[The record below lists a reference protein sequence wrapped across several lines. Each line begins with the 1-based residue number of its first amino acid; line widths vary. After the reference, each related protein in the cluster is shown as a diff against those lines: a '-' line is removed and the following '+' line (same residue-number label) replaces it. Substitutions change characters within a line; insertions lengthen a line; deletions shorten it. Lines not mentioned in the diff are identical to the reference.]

1 MGTFCSCES
10 ECEQQKHSKTKIKK
24 HYINSDNCTE
34 ASSYSAYSILNDSFP
49 KLKYAELIHSKKKIS
64 IDDFEKVKVLGQG
77 SFGVVYL
84 IKKKN
89 KSKYYAMKVLSKKAI
104 TEKRQEN
111 HTKTERA
118 ILERIKHPFIVNL
131 IYAFQTETD
140 LYLVTPFMQGG
151 DLFYHLHQLGY
162 FNEERAKFYLVEI
175 IIALHYLHENNCIY
189 RDLKPENILLDDNGH
204 IKLVDFGLSKIKQEK
219 NELMYTICGTPDYLA
234 PEIIQGRGYNEKI
247 DWWSL
252 GVLLYEMLSGDTPF
266 KISTHRLSLKA
277 YQTPVKIYSCFSP
290 NAVDLLKKLLVF
302 SPNKRIDYKGIIR
315 HCFFK
320 DIKWED
326 YYNKTIKPPFIPMLK
341 GKDDLSYFTYGNS
354 DLNNSNK
361 EYESD
366 SDYSEICKEEYP
378 GFTYVGSDSSKI

>member
-1 MGTFCSCES
+1 MFCSCES

-89 KSKYYAMKVLSKKAI
+89 KNKYYAMKVLSKKAI
-104 TEKRQEN
+104 NEKRQEN
-111 HTKTERA
+111 HTKTERE

-140 LYLVTPFMQGG
+140 LYLITPFMQGG
-151 DLFYHLHQLGY
+151 DLFYHLHRLGY

-175 IIALHYLHENNCIY
+175 IIALHYLHQNNCIY

-204 IKLVDFGLSKIKQEK
+204 IKLVDFGLSKIKQEQ

-361 EYESD
+361 ENESD

>member
-1 MGTFCSCES
+1 MFCSCES

-89 KSKYYAMKVLSKKAI
+89 KNKYYAMKVLSKKAI
-104 TEKRQEN
+104 NEKRQEN
-111 HTKTERA
+111 HTKTERK

-140 LYLVTPFMQGG
+140 LYLITPFMQGG
-151 DLFYHLHQLGY
+151 DLFYHLHRLGY

-175 IIALHYLHENNCIY
+175 IIALHYLHQNNCIY

-204 IKLVDFGLSKIKQEK
+204 IKLVDFGLSKIKQEQ

-366 SDYSEICKEEYP
+366 SDYSEIYKEEYP

>member
-266 KISTHRLSLKA
+266 KISKHRLSLKA
-277 YQTPVKIYSCFSP
+277 YQAPVKIYSCFSSDV
-290 NAVDLLKKLLVF
+290 VDLLKKLLVF
-302 SPNKRIDYKGIIR
+302 SPNKRIDYKGII
-315 HCFFK
+315 HHSFFK
-320 DIKWED
+320 DVKWEE
-326 YYNKTIKPPFIPMLK
+326 YYNKAIKPPFVPMLK
-341 GKDDLSYFTYGNS
+341 GKDDLSYFIQSNS
-354 DLNNSNK
+354 DLNNSKK
-361 EYESD
+361 EYDSD

-378 GFTYVGSDSSKI
+378 GFTYVGDDLSKI

>member
-1 MGTFCSCES
+1 MFCSCES

-89 KSKYYAMKVLSKKAI
+89 KNKYYAMKVLSKKAI
-104 TEKRQEN
+104 NEKRQEN
-111 HTKTERA
+111 HTKTERE

-140 LYLVTPFMQGG
+140 LYLITPFMQGG
-151 DLFYHLHQLGY
+151 DLFYHLHRLGY
-162 FNEERAKFYLVEI
+162 FNEERAKFYLVEV
-175 IIALHYLHENNCIY
+175 IIALHYLHQNNCIY

-204 IKLVDFGLSKIKQEK
+204 IKLVDFGLSKIKQEQ

-326 YYNKTIKPPFIPMLK
+326 YYNKTIKPLFIPMLK

-366 SDYSEICKEEYP
+366 SDYSEIYKEEYP

>member
-1 MGTFCSCES
+1 MFCSCES

-77 SFGVVYL
+77 NFGVVYL

-89 KSKYYAMKVLSKKAI
+89 KNKYYAMKVLSKKAI
-104 TEKRQEN
+104 NEKRQEN
-111 HTKTERA
+111 HTKTERE

-140 LYLVTPFMQGG
+140 LYLITPFMQGG
-151 DLFYHLHQLGY
+151 DLFFHLHRLGY

-175 IIALHYLHENNCIY
+175 IIALHYLHQNNCIY

-204 IKLVDFGLSKIKQEK
+204 IKLVDFGLSKIKQEQ

-366 SDYSEICKEEYP
+366 SDYSEIYKEEYP

>member
-1 MGTFCSCES
+1 M
-10 ECEQQKHSKTKIKK
+10 
-24 HYINSDNCTE
+24 
-34 ASSYSAYSILNDSFP
+34 
-49 KLKYAELIHSKKKIS
+49 
-64 IDDFEKVKVLGQG
+64 
-77 SFGVVYL
+77 
-84 IKKKN
+84 
-89 KSKYYAMKVLSKKAI
+89 
-104 TEKRQEN
+104 
-111 HTKTERA
+111 
-118 ILERIKHPFIVNL
+118 
-131 IYAFQTETD
+131 
-140 LYLVTPFMQGG
+140 
-151 DLFYHLHQLGY
+151 
-162 FNEERAKFYLVEI
+162 
-175 IIALHYLHENNCIY
+175 
-189 RDLKPENILLDDNGH
+189 
-204 IKLVDFGLSKIKQEK
+204 SKIKQEQ

-341 GKDDLSYFTYGNS
+341 GKDDL
-354 DLNNSNK
+354 
-361 EYESD
+361 YESD

-378 GFTYVGSDSSKI
+378 GFTCVGSDSSKI